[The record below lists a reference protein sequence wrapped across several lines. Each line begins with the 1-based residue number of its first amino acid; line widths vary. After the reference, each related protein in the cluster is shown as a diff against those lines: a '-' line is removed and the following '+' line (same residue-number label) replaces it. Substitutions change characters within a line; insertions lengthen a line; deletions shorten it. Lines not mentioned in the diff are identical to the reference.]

1 MWRKVNDIP
10 LSQLM
15 APRTAR
21 LCCWFPRVGT
31 IFIALSD
38 FQKMGYLII
47 DLPKGSSASLLSS
60 IIFGGAT
67 SMQSVDFNS
76 DMGESFG
83 PWTIGDGVD
92 AELMAYI
99 SSANI
104 ATGFHAGDPGT
115 MRRTVERAKQ
125 LGVAIGAHPG
135 FRDLVG
141 FGRRHLNAPPQELV
155 DDILYQL
162 GALRE
167 IARAQGVALQHI
179 KPHGALY
186 MHLARDEDA
195 ARLLVQN
202 LQIIEPTLLLYCMPN
217 SVIWRIAK
225 ELGQPVVREFYADRE
240 YDMTG
245 SIVFTRNVRALDPA
259 TVAARVLR
267 ACQTGLV
274 RTVEGED
281 LFIEFDS
288 ICLHSDTPGALELVE
303 ATREALDLAGI
314 DVRTA
319 E

>member
-1 MWRKVNDIP
+1 MQAV
-10 LSQLM
+10 
-15 APRTAR
+15 
-21 LCCWFPRVGT
+21 
-31 IFIALSD
+31 
-38 FQKMGYLII
+38 
-47 DLPKGSSASLLSS
+47 DL
-60 IIFGGAT
+60 
-67 SMQSVDFNS
+67 NS
-76 DMGESFG
+76 DMGEGFG

-92 AELMAYI
+92 SELMAYI

-115 MRRTVERAKQ
+115 MRRTVERARQ
-125 LGVAIGAHPG
+125 LGVGIGAHPG

-141 FGRRHLNAPPQELV
+141 FGRRHINASAQELV

-186 MHLARDEDA
+186 MHLARDEEA
-195 ARLLVQN
+195 ARRLVEN
-202 LQIIEPTLLLYCMPN
+202 LQIVEPTLLLYCMPN
-217 SVIWRIAK
+217 SVIWQVAR

-240 YDMTG
+240 YDLSG
-245 SIVFTRNVRALDPA
+245 SIVFTRKVRALDPA

-267 ACQTGLV
+267 ACQTGRV

-281 LFIEFDS
+281 LLIEFDS

-303 ATREALDLAGI
+303 ATREALDQAGI
-314 DVRTA
+314 AVRTPR
-319 E
+319 

>member
-1 MWRKVNDIP
+1 MR
-10 LSQLM
+10 
-15 APRTAR
+15 A
-21 LCCWFPRVGT
+21 
-31 IFIALSD
+31 
-38 FQKMGYLII
+38 
-47 DLPKGSSASLLSS
+47 
-60 IIFGGAT
+60 
-67 SMQSVDFNS
+67 VDFNS
-76 DMGESFG
+76 DMGEGFG

-104 ATGFHAGDPGT
+104 ATGFHAGDP
-115 MRRTVERAKQ
+115 Q
-125 LGVAIGAHPG
+125 LLGACDGAAHGAGVAIGAHPG

-141 FGRRHLNAPPQELV
+141 FGRRHINAPAQELV
-155 DDILYQL
+155 DDMLYQL

-167 IARAQGVALQHI
+167 IARAQGVTLQHI

-202 LQIIEPTLLLYCMPN
+202 LQVIEPTLLLYCMPN

-240 YDMTG
+240 YDLTG
-245 SIVFTRNVRALDPA
+245 SIVFTRTVRVLDPA

-303 ATREALDLAGI
+303 ATREALDQAGI
-314 DVRTA
+314 VVRTPK
-319 E
+319 